1 MRARSG
7 GFALFAW
14 IASFGLSSGLSGE
27 IQAQEAAI
35 AAAAGQAKVAY
46 ANYPRHR
53 RARVRTNPAA
63 ATASGKYF
71 VEFRSRYALSY
82 GHTYAAF
89 GRLNGQGQI
98 VQSEVA
104 GLHPAG
110 DSSVPWM
117 MGHLFPVPSETGPS
131 DGDLEE
137 KYVSARYRVTMG
149 EAEYNKVVAK
159 IRQMQASTPLWSATL
174 YNCNSFVGDIASFMG
189 LSSRTSTLQVPPA
202 YIEALRRINNGQS
215 SIAPGAI

>member
-1 MRARSG
+1 MRARLG
-7 GFALFAW
+7 GLALFAFAVSFG
-14 IASFGLSSGLSGE
+14 ASSGLSSGAA
-27 IQAQEAAI
+27 QAQDAGAAP
-35 AAAAGQAKVAY
+35 AAKARVAY
-46 ANYPRHR
+46 ANYPRHH
-53 RARVRTNPAA
+53 RARARTQTVAG
-63 ATASGKYF
+63 GKYF
-71 VEFRSRYALSY
+71 IEFRSRYALSY
-82 GHTYAAF
+82 GHTYATF
-89 GRLNGQGQI
+89 GRLNAQGQI

-110 DSSVPWM
+110 DSSFPWM
-117 MGHLFPVPSETGPS
+117 VGHIVPVPSETGPS

-174 YNCNSFVGDIASFMG
+174 YNCNSFVGDIARFMG
-189 LSSRTSTLQVPPA
+189 LSSNTSTLQVPPA
-202 YIEALRRINNGQS
+202 YIEALRRINNGQA

>member
-1 MRARSG
+1 MRARPG
-7 GFALFAW
+7 GLALFALV
-14 IASFGLSSGLSGE
+14 ASFGAAGVLSSGE
-27 IQAQEAAI
+27 ARAQDAGAAP
-35 AAAAGQAKVAY
+35 AANARAAY
-46 ANYPRHR
+46 ASYPRHR
-53 RARVRTNPAA
+53 ARSRLPMA
-63 ATASGKYF
+63 GGGRYF
-71 VEFRSRYALSY
+71 IEFRSRYALSY

-117 MGHLFPVPSETGPS
+117 MGHFFPVPSETGPS

-149 EAEYNKVVAK
+149 EAEYGKVVAK

-174 YNCNSFVGDIASFMG
+174 YNCNSFVGDIARFMG
-189 LSSRTSTLQVPPA
+189 LSNNTSTLQVPPA

-215 SIAPGAI
+215 SISPGAI